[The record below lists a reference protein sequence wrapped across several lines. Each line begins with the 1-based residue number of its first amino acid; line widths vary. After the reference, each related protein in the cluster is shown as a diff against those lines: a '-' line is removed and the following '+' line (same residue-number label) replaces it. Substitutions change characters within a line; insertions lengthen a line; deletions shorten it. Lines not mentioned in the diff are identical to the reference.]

1 MRSDCEDV
9 QARMSY
15 GGRHLVMVAGSF
27 YQNADLICNFEIYV
41 GFKKGQFS
49 LIMLNWL

>member
-1 MRSDCEDV
+1 MRSDYEDV

-15 GGRHLVMVAGSF
+15 GGSLVMVAGSF
-27 YQNADLICNFEIYV
+27 YGNADLICNFEIYV
-41 GFKKGQFS
+41 RFKKGQFS